1 MTVFEELAL
10 LDLVSILL
18 YGAIGF
24 LALGFWLWIAGSRLL
39 GWPSPRDVVQEHDA
53 ALDRDTTLD
62 RDAGFDRD
70 AE

>member
-53 ALDRDTTLD
+53 ALDRETTLD

>member
-10 LDLVSILL
+10 LDLMSILL

-39 GWPSPRDVVQEHDA
+39 GWPSPRDVIDEHDA
-53 ALDRDTTLD
+53 ALDRETTLD
-62 RDAGFDRD
+62 PDAGFDRD

>member
-24 LALGFWLWIAGSRLL
+24 LALGFWLWVAGSRLL

-53 ALDRDTTLD
+53 ALDRETTLD